1 MMRNWLLGIF
11 VIGLTVFC
19 LFRAYFGPVEAG
31 GESSAGLLIAGEP
44 GADLLSVT
52 PLPGRLADAG
62 TGTEELAAE
71 DNEEETAERI
81 LRAIERNEK
90 RLLMP
95 ALVRA
100 LPLLRLLPISWFDA
114 IAEHMGINASM
125 DEFKGRNPN
134 S

>member
-19 LFRAYFGPVEAG
+19 LFRAYFGPAEAG

-71 DNEEETAERI
+71 DNEEETAEPS
-81 LRAIERNEK
+81 AEA
-90 RLLMP
+90 P
-95 ALVRA
+95 ASPPPPSAAVAAQPVKDSGQACSEAVKHDSSVR
-100 LPLLRLLPISWFDA
+100 R
-114 IAEHMGINASM
+114 
-125 DEFKGRNPN
+125 
-134 S
+134 